1 MLYAAH
7 SAFWRS
13 FCPVLEC
20 SVLCILS
27 RVSLKFICLIS
38 DLTPVNDVVTSG
50 LETMARILVTD
61 LGDSYN
67 TSDKLA
73 ISWKLGRDIILIIVV
88 TASLVF
94 AFCR

>member
-1 MLYAAH
+1 MLG
-7 SAFWRS
+7 
-13 FCPVLEC
+13 
-20 SVLCILS
+20 SVHS

-61 LGDSYN
+61 LGDSFN

-73 ISWKLGRDIILIIVV
+73 ISWKLGRYNTYYHLLYSYSKSSFRV
-88 TASLVF
+88 L
-94 AFCR
+94 